1 MANIILFTTRP
12 ITSKYTKSLIE
23 QMCILEEHQDK
34 GHKIILWTPKKN
46 MQNAEYIERVA
57 GIRIDDMI
65 CYIDDYKRCMTSPKP
80 IYDSWY
86 EFLEKE
92 DWISQFEDVAQI
104 VVFGGMLSDASGL
117 TREKNKF
124 NAMLKTR
131 NQMNFIANGSYLVG
145 LLQLVKMSR
154 ERKIPLH
161 EICFD
166 PCENSLSQL
175 TDYLPHELHCY
186 HGYDWHDYD
195 LKRLDSLQ
203 AYLEKEKSVFDDFFG
218 DYDKT
223 KDIDLCFGFTVLTEH
238 RYKQYD
244 DVMAGLDANPDLNAK
259 LFVRHK
265 KLDID
270 DFVDRNTY
278 LDHIERARYTLM
290 IPPYDLKHFSIYRFV
305 ESIYNDCL
313 PLITSDVHTD
323 DFVKSFGISPEIINK
338 ITVDYGTIGAKIS
351 ELTEDERIEILEYF
365 KRICL
370 VNEKKLNI
378 G

>member
-23 QMCILEEHQDK
+23 QMCILKEYQDK

-46 MQNAEYIERVA
+46 TQNAEYIEHVA
-57 GIRIDDMI
+57 GIRIDEMI

-86 EFLEKE
+86 EFLERE
-92 DWISQFEDVAQI
+92 DWISQFEDIAQI
-104 VVFGGMLSDASGL
+104 VVFGGILSDASGL

-131 NQMNFIANGSYLVG
+131 NQMNFIANGTFLVG
-145 LLQLVKMSR
+145 LLQLIKMSR
-154 ERKIPLH
+154 ERKIPVH

-186 HGYDWHDYD
+186 HGYDWQDYD

-203 AYLEKEKSVFDDFFG
+203 AYLSQEPLGLMSFFEEDNEKSV
-218 DYDKT
+218 
-223 KDIDLCFGFTVLTEH
+223 DLCFGFTALTEH
-238 RYKQYD
+238 REKQYD
-244 DVMAGLDANPDLNAK
+244 DVMSSIHNSNIDAK
-259 LFVRHK
+259 LFIRHK
-265 KLDID
+265 RLGID
-270 DFVDRNTY
+270 TFVKRDEY
-278 LDHIERARYTLM
+278 LDNIRSSRYTLL

-338 ITVDYGTIGAKIS
+338 ITVEYSSIGDKIK
-351 ELTEDERIEILEYF
+351 ELTEEGRLQLIQYF
-365 KRICL
+365 KDTCL
-370 VNEKKLNI
+370 SYERKLNI
-378 G
+378 GL